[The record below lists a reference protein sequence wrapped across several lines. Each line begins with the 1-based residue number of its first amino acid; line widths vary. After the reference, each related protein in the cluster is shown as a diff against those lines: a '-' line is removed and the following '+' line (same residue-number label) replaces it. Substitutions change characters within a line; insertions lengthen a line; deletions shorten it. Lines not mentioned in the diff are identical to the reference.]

1 MKTHLSEW
9 LSHMSL
15 MATFLPLDSAGLGLV
30 VLGLGLLV
38 AEMFLPTF
46 GALGIGGIIV
56 FSTGAL
62 MLVNSGVPAFGMP
75 LSFVTGFAI
84 VAALFVFGVSSV
96 ALKARKRPVVSGSEA
111 MPGSI
116 GVMLDATGAA
126 PASGWARV
134 HGERWRVQTASSRE
148 LPGEGALV
156 RVLSRHGLTLM
167 VEALERDRQSHQH

>member
-75 LSFVTGFAI
+75 LS
-84 VAALFVFGVSSV
+84 L
-96 ALKARKRPVVSGSEA
+96 
-111 MPGSI
+111 
-116 GVMLDATGAA
+116 
-126 PASGWARV
+126 
-134 HGERWRVQTASSRE
+134 
-148 LPGEGALV
+148 
-156 RVLSRHGLTLM
+156 
-167 VEALERDRQSHQH
+167 